1 MVVAARHTDS
11 TMAYVRKVPVADA
24 TGRLAEIYQAALQRT
39 GKVFQILQVQ
49 SLNAESLQA
58 CMQAY
63 MATTTSAKNT
73 LPRWVREALAVVV
86 STQNHCVY

>member
-11 TMAYVRKVPVADA
+11 TMAHVRKVPVGEA
-24 TGRLAEIYQAALQRT
+24 TGKLAEIYQAALQRA
-39 GKVFQILQVQ
+39 GKVFQILQIQ

-63 MATTTSAKNT
+63 MATTTSAKNS
-73 LPRWVREALAVVV
+73 LPRWVREAIAVVV
-86 STQNHCVY
+86 SVENHCVY